1 MSERLALYKC
11 EVCGNLVQVL
21 LSGGGELVCCGKPMT
36 YLNPQDKSDEML
48 EEKHVPIF
56 ILDESG
62 KEFIQVG
69 STLHPMSEEHY
80 IQFIETISEDKNKIE
95 LQYFSP
101 NSKPVMEID
110 KFANPHCALGY
121 CNIHGLWEGKH
132 D

>member
-56 ILDESG
+56 IHDESG

-110 KFANPHCALGY
+110 KFANLHCALGY

>member
-56 ILDESG
+56 IHDESG

-69 STLHPMSEEHY
+69 STLHPMSDEHY

-101 NSKPVMEID
+101 NSKPVMDVD
-110 KFANPHCALGY
+110 KFANPHYALGY

>member
-21 LSGGGELVCCGKPMT
+21 LSGEGELSCCGKPMT
-36 YLNPQDKSDEML
+36 YLKPYNKSDEML

-56 ILDESG
+56 VHNENG
-62 KEFIQVG
+62 EEFIQVG
-69 STLHPMSEEHY
+69 STLHPMTEEHY

-95 LQYFSP
+95 LQYLSP
-101 NSKPVMEID
+101 NDKPTMEID
-110 KFANPHCALGY
+110 KSSKVHCTLEY

>member
-56 ILDESG
+56 IHDESG

-101 NSKPVMEID
+101 NSKPVMEVD
-110 KFANPHCALGY
+110 KFANSHCALGY

>member
-56 ILDESG
+56 IHDESG

-80 IQFIETISEDKNKIE
+80 IQFIETISEDKNPCTVHY
-95 LQYFSP
+95 LFR
-101 NSKPVMEID
+101 
-110 KFANPHCALGY
+110 
-121 CNIHGLWEGKH
+121 
-132 D
+132 

>member
-56 ILDESG
+56 IHDESG

-80 IQFIETISEDKNKIE
+80 IQFIETISEDKNKI
-95 LQYFSP
+95 
-101 NSKPVMEID
+101 
-110 KFANPHCALGY
+110 
-121 CNIHGLWEGKH
+121 
-132 D
+132 